1 MLASLVFLV
10 AASPPRVE
18 ISPNGTTLTQ
28 GGLVVRIL
36 PDGSITIK
44 SPTVDL
50 TIPGAGNDIPLP
62 PAPIKDPLADAIGG
76 IYGGLQEPT
85 KAKNAAALAKAYKG
99 IEWEDGMT
107 IGAIA
112 GQLKG
117 IVPAGQFVPI
127 RERIG
132 REVAATLGSDPT
144 AVLSDSKRVEA
155 EALFVR
161 LANILA
167 GLK

>member
-10 AASPPRVE
+10 AATPPRVE
-18 ISPNGTTLTQ
+18 ITPNGTTLTQ

-44 SPTVDL
+44 SPSIDL
-50 TIPGAGNDIPLP
+50 TIPSTGNEVPLP
-62 PAPIKDPLADAIGG
+62 PAPIRDPLADALSG

-85 KAKNAAALAKAYKG
+85 KSINAAALAKAYRG

-117 IVPAGQFVPI
+117 IVPTGQFGPI

-144 AVLSDSKRVEA
+144 AILSAPKRIEA
-155 EALFVR
+155 EALFAR
-161 LANILA
+161 LANILM